1 MKIET
6 ANGGYVEVKD
16 KDMPKI
22 NQTVYVIYG
31 DCIFVEKVYSLG
43 EKSFIV
49 ASFKRNTK
57 EDYWEWQYKDKGVSW
72 FTDLE
77 EAKEKLMSRYTDD
90 YELVQ
95 YDATWYEVSK
105 L

>member
-1 MKIET
+1 MIMTE
-6 ANGGYVEVKD
+6 NGGNINVMD
-16 KDMPKI
+16 KRMPKI
-22 NQTVYVIYG
+22 DQTVYVIYG
-31 DCIFVEKVYSLG
+31 DCIFVEKVYALG

-49 ASFKRNTK
+49 ESFKRNTK
-57 EDYWEWQYKDKGVSW
+57 EDFWEWQYKDKGVAW

-77 EAKEKLMSRYTDD
+77 EAKGKLMSRYTED